1 LRGCYDFDL
10 HLHIYVRFGE
20 WASELLLKPHDEWSD
35 EKRIEH
41 LLDGY
46 NGLLLDGWL
55 QEPLEGDFSWVID
68 YRKTEAEGHV
78 LASKLET
85 IKATHKTAWDV
96 IRGKLAVSDYSWIG
110 DASVLVERTAQV
122 G

>member
-1 LRGCYDFDL
+1 M
-10 HLHIYVRFGE
+10 YVRFGE
-20 WASELLLKPHDEWSD
+20 WASELLHKPDDGWSD
-35 EKRIEH
+35 EKWVED

-46 NGLLLDGWL
+46 NALLLDGWL
-55 QEPLEGDFSWVID
+55 QEPLEGDFSWVTD
-68 YRKTEAEGHV
+68 YRKTEAECHV

-110 DASVLVERTAQV
+110 DSSVLVERNAQV